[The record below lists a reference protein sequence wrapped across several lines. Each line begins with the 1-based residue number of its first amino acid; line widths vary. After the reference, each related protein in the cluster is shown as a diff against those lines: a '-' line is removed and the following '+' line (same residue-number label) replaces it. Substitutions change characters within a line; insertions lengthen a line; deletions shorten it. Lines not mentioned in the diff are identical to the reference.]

1 MAYFSI
7 NNPDWDGNERICAP
21 PTAGMH
27 DAAHDV
33 VREPCLPLEL
43 RPPCLEGI
51 RLTQENGM
59 DDASHMHRVMYCG
72 LPNSVF
78 FQKPLFPY
86 ILSDED
92 VFDKKG
98 NVKEY
103 LFNENVCY
111 NISELGDK
119 ESMSPCMVDIGL
131 GFEGY
136 EFEFDTDEYGYNHV
150 VVSSIGFELS
160 ESLNSLIK
168 NKSLNLDTVKGV
180 LSEDIMIPVLRV
192 KEAFN
197 PDKLRYNIHFVA
209 PPVWGQFIPS
219 WDVTVYYDDYQL
231 PWWAYQVKLKA
242 TKDAKKADVVINISG
257 IDGEIPIES
266 VEIVP
271 FDTLK
276 NVGKFGIPEVRAVPI
291 RGYDADEGSYK
302 IVSVPRGIEACVP
315 DAVVSVRYNDKM
327 YPLNCSIQ
335 DTNSDQDHP
344 EVKTDTYVWPHV
356 KFIVSMDGD
365 DEEAHHIEVGADANI
380 PVVVFK
386 GPAKPEP
393 RPDEDDLLIPEDQ
406 P

>member
-1 MAYFSI
+1 MAYFTI
-7 NNPDWDGNERICAP
+7 NNPDWDGNEWICAP

-27 DAAHDV
+27 DATYDV

-78 FQKPLFPY
+78 LKNPLFPY
-86 ILSDED
+86 ILSDKD
-92 VFDKKG
+92 VFDRKG

-103 LFNENVCY
+103 QINENVYY

-119 ESMSPCMVDIGL
+119 ESVSPCNVAIEE
-131 GFEGY
+131 GFEKV
-136 EFEFDTDEYGYNHV
+136 EFEFDTGEYGYDHV
-150 VVSSIGFELS
+150 VVQGMFKLS
-160 ESLNSLIK
+160 DSLLK
-168 NKSLNLDTVKGV
+168 NKSLNLDTVKAV
-180 LSEDIMIPVLRV
+180 LSEEIMIPVLRV

-219 WDVTVYYDDYQL
+219 WDITVYYDDYQL

-242 TKDAKKADVVINISG
+242 TKDAKKANVVINILG
-257 IDGEIPIES
+257 IDREISIES

-271 FDTLK
+271 FEVLK
-276 NVGKFGIPEVRAVPI
+276 NSGEFGIPEVRAVPI
-291 RGYDADEGSYK
+291 RGYDGVEGSYK
-302 IVSVPRGIEACVP
+302 IISVPRGIEACVP

-335 DTNSDQDHP
+335 DSNPDQDP
-344 EVKTDTYVWPHV
+344 PKVETDTYAWPHV

-365 DEEAHHIEVGADANI
+365 DEKAHHIEVGADADI
-380 PVVVFK
+380 PVVVFM

-393 RPDEDDLLIPEDQ
+393 RPDEDDPLIPEDQ